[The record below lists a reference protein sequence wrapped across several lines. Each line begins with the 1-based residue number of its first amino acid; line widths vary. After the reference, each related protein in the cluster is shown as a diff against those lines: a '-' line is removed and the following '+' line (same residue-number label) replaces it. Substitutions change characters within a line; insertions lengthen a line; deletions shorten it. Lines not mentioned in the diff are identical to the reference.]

1 MALDITPLSFWRFPS
16 IRGFWD
22 DEDDLAM
29 TSAMPSGISISEDDA
44 HVYVEAALPGVDP
57 KDVEITFDKG
67 VLWIKGETKEEE
79 KKRKYYRKATS
90 SFSYRIA
97 VPGDLD
103 PKVDPVAE
111 AKHGVMKITFKKTP
125 EAQPKKIAVKG

>member
-29 TSAMPSGISISEDDA
+29 TSTMPSGISISEDDA

-57 KDVEITFDKG
+57 KDVILGTH
-67 VLWIKGETKEEE
+67 
-79 KKRKYYRKATS
+79 R
-90 SFSYRIA
+90 
-97 VPGDLD
+97 
-103 PKVDPVAE
+103 
-111 AKHGVMKITFKKTP
+111 
-125 EAQPKKIAVKG
+125 